1 MAQPVQDL
9 VATNRRV
16 IALTW
21 RGVRLSLLVVGL
33 SMLSLA
39 IGMYHRPFPSSG
51 AFTGIIVLVS
61 GYQLRVAHG
70 QFGRLS
76 PTHPHAWLRPLAYAF
91 YVAGAVILTFG
102 VLAAVRR

>member
-9 VATNRRV
+9 VAANRRV

-21 RGVRLSLLVVGL
+21 RGVQLSLVVVAL
-33 SMLSLA
+33 SISGLA

-51 AFTGIIVLVS
+51 ALTGVIVLIS
-61 GYQLRVAHG
+61 GHQLRLAHG

-76 PTHPHAWLRPLAYAF
+76 PTHPRAWLQPVAYAF
-91 YVAGAVILTFG
+91 YVGGAVILIFG
-102 VLAAVRR
+102 ILAAARR

>member
-9 VATNRRV
+9 VAMNQRV
-16 IALTW
+16 LALTW

-51 AFTGIIVLVS
+51 ALTGIIVLIS
-61 GYQLRVAHG
+61 GYQLRLAHG

-76 PTHPHAWLRPLAYAF
+76 PTHPPAWLRPLAYAF

-102 VLAAVRR
+102 ILAVVRR